1 MRNVKVRIPVKVT
14 PAERTTAF
22 LLGIVILWVPS
33 LLFAAMFVVR
43 DPGGA
48 WPLSIPIIAG
58 IGLLETLV
66 VGVSRT
72 NRIALTP
79 AAWAYACGWTGL
91 LHLARGSFILVT
103 GRTLT
108 KISSRSVPRSS
119 SVTEF
124 VFAVI
129 LLFVAIALS
138 RARKNLATDRQLTP

>member
-33 LLFAAMFVVR
+33 LLLAAMIVMR

-58 IGLLETLV
+58 FGLLAVLV
-66 VGVSRT
+66 VGFSRT
-72 NRIALTP
+72 NRVVLTP

-91 LHLARGSFILVT
+91 VHLARGSFTLVT

-108 KISSRSVPRSS
+108 KIGSRVVPRSS

-138 RARKNLATDRQLTP
+138 HRARARRQTERLTP

>member
-1 MRNVKVRIPVKVT
+1 MRNLHVRIPVKVT
-14 PAERTTAF
+14 PAERTAAF

-33 LLFAAMFVVR
+33 LLLAATIVMR
-43 DPGGA
+43 NPGT

-58 IGLLETLV
+58 FGLLAVLV

-72 NRIALTP
+72 NRVMLTP

-91 LHLARGSFILVT
+91 VHLTRGSFTLVT

-108 KISSRSVPRSS
+108 KIGSRAVPRSS

-124 VFAVI
+124 VFAAI
-129 LLFVAIALS
+129 LLFAAIALS
-138 RARKNLATDRQLTP
+138 RHAKGRHVDIPAREG